1 MFKLFG
7 LTPLILLSQLTLA
20 NDLSQPHELWN
31 QNKHKTISTLP
42 HMPVSKLSSEKR
54 VVQIDN
60 FVSYQVNVNA
70 SGQNILRDAAN
81 EPSIAV
87 NPLNPQQIVI
97 GWRQFNS
104 INSNFREAGL
114 AYSHDGG
121 KTWHNIGPLE
131 PGVFRSDPVLATDA
145 DGVFFYQSLAV
156 VDSNGQPGIQ
166 SDDDFRVDQWRSIDG
181 GITWID
187 KVNAIG
193 GDKSWYAIDQS
204 DSNRRGNV
212 YAVWNLA
219 GNNHYPNSF
228 NYSVDNGMSYS
239 TPIEIPKSPVYGTV
253 AIGFDGEVYM
263 AGLYGDGFT
272 YGDLNLIKTNN
283 PLSQMFPDFVQVTPL
298 NLGGPMRTGAIN
310 PEGLLGQV
318 WVATDQSERHTRGNV
333 YVASSIDKF
342 GPDPL
347 DVHFIRSTDG
357 GNTFQHPKT
366 INTDGSTA
374 DWQWF
379 ATMGVAPNGRID
391 IVWLDTRNAPL
402 TNPNRT
408 TSELFYSYSY
418 DGGITFSK
426 NQVIAPTFY
435 HGLGYPVQRK
445 MGDYIDIVSDNL
457 GAHVAFSATYTGGQD
472 VYYIHAKPA
481 AFEEN
486 PYFPSHEMDGVW
498 HNPAIPRQG
507 ILSKTL
513 VQNVGSDQPRLINFE
528 AVFTETPDG
537 RPTWFVLQEVH
548 PMDGDQIEFVILY
561 PTGDLSSEGVALRPI
576 GIATKSRVYDDEGEL
591 TKNQLH
597 YSFDMTDDA
606 IDTITDSSSAH
617 LYQQSYYQ
625 NNPFYTTQKEVL
637 LEPIMATEQ
646 PKEALC
652 TQPNLMFENSS
663 EKAEG
668 RVPIVFQTNAE
679 TNWFVAD
686 FTYQK
691 TINED
696 GVESLVLDE
705 NQLAQPAWQVMNLKS
720 GNLGDEDAVINDI
733 YRPNG
738 GNGFFNESE
747 IDPGVSLSGTET
759 MTFLDDFQI
768 HSVNSEGVE
777 ETFSAVA
784 FNSYCGDFR

>member
-1 MFKLFG
+1 MYK
-7 LTPLILLSQLTLA
+7 PLLITTLMTFAHVSLA
-20 NDLSQPHELWN
+20 NDPSQPHELWN
-31 QNKHKTISTLP
+31 QNKHKTITTLP
-42 HMPVSKLSSEKR
+42 YMPASKLSSEKR
-54 VVQIDN
+54 LVQIGN
-60 FVSYQVNVNA
+60 FFSHQVNVNS
-70 SGQNILRDAAN
+70 SGQNIINDAAN

-87 NPLNPQQIVI
+87 NPLNPEQIVI

-104 INSNFREAGL
+104 IYSDFREAGL
-114 AYSHDGG
+114 AFSHDGG
-121 KTWHNIGPLE
+121 ETWHNIGPLE
-131 PGVFRSDPVLATDA
+131 PGVFRSDPVLAANA
-145 DGVFFYQSLAV
+145 DGIFYYQSLAV
-156 VDSNGQPGIQ
+156 VDDNGQPGLQ
-166 SDDDFRVDQWRSIDG
+166 DDDTFRVDQWRSFDG
-181 GITWID
+181 GKTWVD

-228 NYSVDNGMSYS
+228 NYSVDNGMTYS

-283 PLSQMFPDFVQVTPL
+283 PLSQMFPDFVQVTSL
-298 NLGGPMRTGAIN
+298 DLGGPMLTGAIN

-318 WVATDQSERHTRGNV
+318 WVVTDKSNRHTRGNV

-347 DVHFIRSTDG
+347 DVHFIRSIDG
-357 GNTFQHPKT
+357 GNSFQQPKT
-366 INTDGSTA
+366 INTDGNFF

-391 IVWLDTRNAPL
+391 MVWLDTRNAPI
-402 TNPNRT
+402 NDANRS

-418 DGGITFSK
+418 DGGITFSE
-426 NQVIAPTFY
+426 NQAIAPSFN
-435 HGLGYPVQRK
+435 HGIGYPVQRK

-457 GAHVAFSATYTGGQD
+457 GAHVAFTATYTGGQD

-513 VQNVGSDQPRLINFE
+513 VQNIGSDQPRLINFE

-537 RPTWFVLQEVH
+537 KPTWFVLQEVH
-548 PMDGDQIEFVILY
+548 PMAGDQIEFVVLY
-561 PTGDLSSEGVALRPI
+561 PTGDLSAEGVALRPI
-576 GIATKSRVYDDEGEL
+576 GLATKSRIYDEAGEL
-591 TKNQLH
+591 IKNQIL
-597 YSFDMTDDA
+597 YRFDMTDDV
-606 IDTITDSSSAH
+606 IDTIAKSSSAH
-617 LYQQSYYQ
+617 LFQQNYYQ
-625 NNPFYTTQKEVL
+625 NNPFYTNQKEVI
-637 LEPIMATEQ
+637 LEPVMATEQ
-646 PKEALC
+646 PKAAVC
-652 TQPNLMFENSS
+652 TQPNLMFENHS

-668 RVPIVFQTNAE
+668 RVPIVFQTGGE

-691 TINED
+691 TTNEN
-696 GVESLVLDE
+696 GIESLVLDE
-705 NQLAQPAWQVMNLKS
+705 NQLAQPAWQVMNLQS
-720 GNLGDEDAVINDI
+720 GTLGNGDSVINDI

-747 IDPGVSLSGTET
+747 IDPGVILTGTET
-759 MTFLDDFQI
+759 MTFLDNFQI
-768 HSVNSEGVE
+768 QSMNSDGAE